1 LHGTIMAQASNLMV
15 TTLPALPRGAVDT
28 HVHVLDAARFPF
40 DPATAY
46 RPQAHESG
54 NAADLARV
62 LDAHGV
68 DRVVMVNPTSGYNFD
83 LHCLL
88 DAVARLGARARGIAR
103 VPPDIDRRRLRAL
116 ARRGVAGVRIDLVA
130 DGIAAAA
137 TAEPLMR
144 LLADEDLLLDIQCE
158 GDQLVALAPALA
170 RVPVRIVVD
179 HLGRPAPASGVRQ
192 PGFGAL
198 LELAATGRV
207 VVKLS
212 GAMRSSKRTPP
223 HADLDRFV
231 AALAREF
238 GPDRLVWGS
247 DWPFLRSPW
256 RVDYGPQLAQ
266 LVRWFP
272 LAADRRRILV
282 DTPARWFGFPA
293 A

>member
-1 LHGTIMAQASNLMV
+1 MPPLPPPV
-15 TTLPALPRGAVDT
+15 TALPRGAVDT
-28 HVHVLDAARFPF
+28 HVHVLDAARFPY

-68 DRVVMVNPTSGYNFD
+68 DRVVIVNPTSGYNFD
-83 LHCLL
+83 LRCLL
-88 DAVARLGARARGIAR
+88 DAIARLGERARGIAR
-103 VPPDIDRRRLRAL
+103 VPPDIDRKRLRAL

-137 TAEPLMR
+137 ATEPLVR

-158 GDQLVALAPALA
+158 GDQLAAFAPVLQ

-179 HLGRPAPASGVRQ
+179 HLGRPAPTNGVRQ
-192 PGFGAL
+192 PGFRAL
-198 LELAATGRV
+198 LDLAATGRAA
-207 VVKLS
+207 VKLS
-212 GAMRSSKRTPP
+212 GAMRASKRSAP
-223 HADLDRFV
+223 HADLDRFI

-256 RVDYGPQLAQ
+256 RVDYGPQIAQ

-272 LAADRRRILV
+272 RAPDRRRILV
-282 DTPARWFGFPA
+282 STPARWFGFPSA
-293 A
+293 